1 MLNILIVIPARGGS
15 KGIPRKN
22 LRFINNKPLI
32 SWIIDTA
39 KRISYADV
47 VVSTEDSDIKKVAS
61 IFSVPVIKRP
71 KYLSEDNVPLDP
83 VIIHALKVA
92 EKQKEKIYDV
102 VITLQ
107 PTTPLLKVETLKK
120 AIAYFNKKNIDTLI
134 SCIEKRHLF
143 WIRDNQGKYNPFYK
157 ERQNRQLLSPIF
169 EETGSFLIC
178 RRETL
183 IKGSRIGKKVDMFP
197 IGFEESVD
205 IDNCID
211 WITAESLIKRRKI
224 VFRVD
229 GNRNIGLGH
238 VYRCLTISNRL
249 IAHQVYFL
257 MNKKHTLGIK
267 KVKEYNYKII
277 LYSDENNFFQ
287 KIDLLKPHI
296 IINDI
301 LDTSAEYMKK
311 INSRKIFSVNF
322 EDLGE
327 GSEKCNV
334 LFNALYEWS
343 ERPKNNK
350 YFGYKYECLREEFY
364 LFNYKRT
371 TKDKVI
377 NILISFG
384 GTDLNNLTIKVL
396 STLVR
401 LEFKGKINVILGLGY
416 KYKNKLEKYV
426 TQKNLQGFDI
436 NIIEN
441 TKFIVQYINESDIG
455 ITSNGRTVYEFV
467 SLGIPVIT
475 ISQNYRETTHLFSKI
490 CPGLINIGIASEL
503 KGEYLENNISKLL
516 NDKRYRLSLVNKLV
530 PFAKDIRKGI
540 NGIILII
547 FEKYWEFQ
555 DGE

>member
-1 MLNILIVIPARGGS
+1 MNILIVIPARGGS

-22 LRFINNKPLI
+22 LRFINSKPLI
-32 SWIIDTA
+32 SWIINTA
-39 KRISYADV
+39 KNISCADV
-47 VVSTEDSDIKKVAS
+47 VVSTEDSDVKKIAS
-61 IFSVPVIKRP
+61 IDNIPVIKRP
-71 KYLSEDNVPLDP
+71 KYLSEDNVSLDP
-83 VIIHALKVA
+83 VIMHALKVV
-92 EKQKEKIYDV
+92 EKQKVKIYDI

-107 PTTPLLKVETLKK
+107 ATSPLLKVETLKK
-120 AIAYFNKKNIDTLI
+120 AIVYFNKKNIDTLI

-143 WIRDNQGKYNPFYK
+143 WIKNNQNKYKPFYK
-157 ERQNRQLLSPIF
+157 ERQNRQLLSSIF
-169 EETGSFLIC
+169 EEAGSFLIC

-197 IGFEESVD
+197 IDFEESID

-211 WITAESLIKRRKI
+211 WITVESLMKKRKI

-229 GNRNIGLGH
+229 GNRSIGLGH
-238 VYRCLTISNRL
+238 IYRCLTIADGLMEHRV
-249 IAHQVYFL
+249 HFL
-257 MNKKHTLGIK
+257 MNKKYTLGIK
-267 KVKEYNYKII
+267 KVQEYNYKII
-277 LYSDENNFFQ
+277 LYSGENELFQ
-287 KIDLLKPHI
+287 KIDLLKPQI

-301 LDTSAEYMKK
+301 LDTSADYMKK

-343 ERPKNNK
+343 EQPKNNK

-371 TKDKVI
+371 TKNKVT
-377 NILISFG
+377 NVLISFG
-384 GTDLNNLTIKVL
+384 GTDLNNLTFKVL
-396 STLVR
+396 STLVK
-401 LEFKGKINVILGLGY
+401 LEFKVKINVILGLGY
-416 KYKNKLEKYV
+416 KYKNELKKYV
-426 TQKNLQGFDI
+426 MQKNLQGFAI
-436 NIIEN
+436 NIVEN

-475 ISQNYRETTHLFSKI
+475 ISQNYRETTHLFSRI
-490 CPGLINIGIASEL
+490 CPGVINIGIVNEL
-503 KGEYLENNISKLL
+503 KNEVLENNLNKLL
-516 NDKRYRLSLVNKLV
+516 NNKHYRLSLVNKLV
-530 PFAKDIRKGI
+530 PFARDIRKGI
-540 NGIILII
+540 NRIILII
-547 FEKYWEFQ
+547 FKKYWEFQ

>member
-1 MLNILIVIPARGGS
+1 
-15 KGIPRKN
+15 
-22 LRFINNKPLI
+22 
-32 SWIIDTA
+32 
-39 KRISYADV
+39 
-47 VVSTEDSDIKKVAS
+47 
-61 IFSVPVIKRP
+61 
-71 KYLSEDNVPLDP
+71 
-83 VIIHALKVA
+83 
-92 EKQKEKIYDV
+92 
-102 VITLQ
+102 
-107 PTTPLLKVETLKK
+107 
-120 AIAYFNKKNIDTLI
+120 
-134 SCIEKRHLF
+134 
-143 WIRDNQGKYNPFYK
+143 
-157 ERQNRQLLSPIF
+157 
-169 EETGSFLIC
+169 
-178 RRETL
+178 L

-197 IGFEESVD
+197 IDFEESVD

-211 WITAESLIKRRKI
+211 WITAESLMKRRKI

-229 GNRNIGLGH
+229 GNRSIGLGH
-238 VYRCLTISNRL
+238 IYRCLTIADRL
-249 IAHQVYFL
+249 MEHQVYFL
-257 MNKKHTLGIK
+257 MNKKYTLGIK
-267 KVKEYNYKII
+267 KVQEYNYKII
-277 LYSDENNFFQ
+277 LYSDENELFQ

-311 INSRKIFSVNF
+311 INNRKIFSVNF

-327 GSEKCNV
+327 GSEKCNL

-364 LFNYKRT
+364 LFNYKRK
-371 TKDKVI
+371 TKDKVT

-384 GTDLNNLTIKVL
+384 GTDLNNLTFKVL

-416 KYKNKLEKYV
+416 KYKNELKKYV
-426 TQKNLQGFDI
+426 MQKNLQGFDI
-436 NIIEN
+436 NIIKN

-467 SLGIPVIT
+467 SLGIPIIT
-475 ISQNYRETTHLFSKI
+475 ISQNYRETTHLFSRV

-503 KGEYLENNISKLL
+503 NDECLENNINKLL
-516 NDKRYRLSLVNKLV
+516 NDKCYRLSLVNKLV

-540 NGIILII
+540 NRIISII

>member
-1 MLNILIVIPARGGS
+1 VLNILIVIPARGGS

-22 LRFINNKPLI
+22 LRFINGKPLI
-32 SWIIDTA
+32 SWIISTA
-39 KRISYADV
+39 KNISCADV

-61 IFSVPVIKRP
+61 IYNIPVIKRP
-71 KYLSEDNVPLDP
+71 KYLSEDGVSLDP
-83 VIIHALKVA
+83 VIIHSLKVV
-92 EKQKEKIYDV
+92 EKQKEKVYDI

-107 PTTPLLKVETLKK
+107 ATSPLLKVETLKK
-120 AIAYFNKKNIDTLI
+120 AIVYFNKKNIDTLI

-143 WIRDNQGKYNPFYK
+143 WIKDNQNKYKPFYK

-169 EETGSFLIC
+169 EESGSFMIC

-183 IKGSRIGKKVDMFP
+183 IRGSRIGKKVDMFP
-197 IGFEESVD
+197 IDFEESVD
-205 IDNCID
+205 IDNWTD
-211 WITAESLIKRRKI
+211 WIMAESLMKRRKI

-238 VYRCLTISNRL
+238 IYRCLTIADRL
-249 IAHQVYFL
+249 MAHQVYFL

-267 KVKEYNYKII
+267 KVQEYNYKII
-277 LYSDENNFFQ
+277 LYNNENELFQ
-287 KIDLLKPHI
+287 KIDLFEPHI

-301 LDTSAEYMKK
+301 LDTSAEYIKK
-311 INSRKIFSVNF
+311 INSRKIFSINF

-371 TKDKVI
+371 TKDKVT

-384 GTDLNNLTIKVL
+384 GTDLNNLTFKVL

-401 LEFKGKINVILGLGY
+401 LEFKSKISVILGLGY
-416 KYKNKLEKYV
+416 KYKNKLKKYA

-475 ISQNYRETTHLFSKI
+475 ISQNYRETTHLFSRI
-490 CPGLINIGIASEL
+490 CPGVINIGIANEL
-503 KGEYLENNISKLL
+503 KNEVLENNLNKLL
-516 NDKRYRLSLVNKLV
+516 TDKHYRLSLVNKLV
-530 PFAKDIRKGI
+530 PFARDIRKGI
-540 NGIILII
+540 NRIILII
-547 FEKYWEFQ
+547 FKKYWEFQ

>member
-1 MLNILIVIPARGGS
+1 MNILIVIPARGGS

-32 SWIIDTA
+32 SWVINTA
-39 KRISYADV
+39 KNISYADV
-47 VVSTEDSDIKKVAS
+47 VVSTEDSDIKKIAS
-61 IFSVPVIKRP
+61 IYNISVIKRP
-71 KYLSEDNVPLDP
+71 RYLSEDDVSLDP

-92 EKQKEKIYDV
+92 EKQKEKVYDII
-102 VITLQ
+102 ITLQ
-107 PTTPLLKVETLKK
+107 ATSPLLKVETLKK
-120 AIAYFNKKNIDTLI
+120 AIVYFNKKNIDTLI

-143 WIRDNQGKYNPFYK
+143 WIKDSQNKYEPFYK

-183 IKGSRIGKKVDMFP
+183 IKGSRIGKKIDIFP
-197 IGFEESVD
+197 IDFEESID
-205 IDNCID
+205 IDNWTDKI
-211 WITAESLIKRRKI
+211 ISESLVKRRKI

-238 VYRCLTISNRL
+238 IYRCLTLADRL

-257 MNKKHTLGIK
+257 MNKKYTLGIK
-267 KVKEYNYKII
+267 KVQEYSYRII
-277 LYSDENNFFQ
+277 LYNNENELFQ
-287 KIDLLKPHI
+287 KIDLLKLHI

-311 INSRKIFSVNF
+311 INNRKIFSVNF

-327 GSEKCNV
+327 GSGKCNV

-343 ERPKNNK
+343 ERPRNNK

-364 LFNYKRT
+364 LFNYKR
-371 TKDKVI
+371 KIIDKVI

-384 GTDLNNLTIKVL
+384 GTDLNNLTFKVL
-396 STLVR
+396 STLIK

-416 KYKNKLEKYV
+416 KYKNKLKKYV
-426 TQKNLQGFDI
+426 MQKNLQGFDI

-441 TKFIVQYINESDIG
+441 TKFIVHYINESDIG

-475 ISQNYRETTHLFSKI
+475 ISQNYRETTHLFSRV

-503 KGEYLENNISKLL
+503 KEKCLENNINKLL
-516 NDKRYRLSLVNKLV
+516 NDKSYRLSLTKELV
-530 PFAKDIRKGI
+530 PFAKNIRKGV
-540 NGIILII
+540 NRIISII

>member
-32 SWIIDTA
+32 SWIINTA
-39 KRISYADV
+39 KNISCADV
-47 VVSTEDSDIKKVAS
+47 VVSTEDSDIKKVTS
-61 IFSVPVIKRP
+61 IYGVSVIKRP
-71 KYLSEDNVPLDP
+71 KYLSEDDVSLDP
-83 VIIHALKVA
+83 VIIHALKIA
-92 EKQKEKIYDV
+92 EKQKEKIYDI

-107 PTTPLLKVETLKK
+107 TTSPLLKVETLKK
-120 AIAYFNKKNIDTLI
+120 AIVYFNKNNIDSLI

-143 WIRDNQGKYNPFYK
+143 WIKNNQNKYLPFHK

-183 IKGSRIGKKVDMFP
+183 TRGSRIGKKVDMFP
-197 IGFEESVD
+197 INFEESVD
-205 IDNCID
+205 IDNWID

-229 GNRNIGLGH
+229 GNRSIGLGH
-238 VYRCLTISNRL
+238 IYRSLTIADRL
-249 IAHQVYFL
+249 MAQQVYFL
-257 MNKKHTLGIK
+257 MNKKDTLGIK
-267 KVKEYNYKII
+267 KVQEYNYKII
-277 LYSDENNFFQ
+277 LYKNEDELFQ
-287 KIDLLKPHI
+287 EIDILIPDI

-343 ERPKNNK
+343 ELPNNNR
-350 YFGYKYECLREEFY
+350 YFGFKYECLREEFY
-364 LFNYKRT
+364 LFNYKRK
-371 TKDKVI
+371 TKNKVT
-377 NILISFG
+377 NISISFG
-384 GTDLNNLTIKVL
+384 GTDLNNLTFKVL
-396 STLVR
+396 STLIK
-401 LEFKGKINVILGLGY
+401 LEFKGKINIILGLGY
-416 KYKNKLEKYV
+416 KYKNKLKKYV

-441 TKFIVQYINESDIG
+441 SKFIVQYINEADIG

-467 SLGIPVIT
+467 SLGIPLIT
-475 ISQNYRETTHLFSKI
+475 ISQNYRETTHLFSRV

-516 NDKRYRLSLVNKLV
+516 NDKEFRLNLLNKLA
-530 PFAKDIRKGI
+530 PFAEDIRKGI
-540 NGIILII
+540 NRIILII
-547 FEKYWEFQ
+547 FEKYWKFQ